1 MAICAQLVN
10 TLKRLEE
17 NGCIVSGKC
26 IMIIPCANH
35 YSMNIGKRF
44 WTMDNTD
51 INRMF
56 PGYDQGETT
65 QRIADGLFKSICNYT
80 YGIQMAS
87 FYLEGEFLPHI
98 KMMDTNPNVRRVS
111 GDVYRMSSNDD
122 TNPNVRRVSG
132 DVYRMSSNDNTNPNV
147 RRVSGDV
154 YRMSS
159 NDDTNPNGSGKQ
171 EIYESCE
178 PYSSLADFG
187 LPYGIIRTPTPYD
200 TATLN
205 YNWQI
210 WGCNA
215 FSLFSAYTDH
225 IGRQSTQ
232 TAVNAV
238 LRFLIS
244 KGIINWTLHPGS
256 HTCIINEE
264 SLHNIQATY
273 AGILKKHTAVG
284 DDVKEGDL
292 LCEII
297 HPLEG
302 NTIGHILSPV
312 NGTVFFAY
320 NKQLVVEYTD
330 VFKIVPSVV

>member
-1 MAICAQLVN
+1 MVKDILYSIKSPYRQSMDIIGYTFGSGERSCCVVGALRGNEIQQMAICAQLVD

-17 NGCIVSGKC
+17 NGCVVPGKS

-65 QRIADGLFKSICNYT
+65 QRIADGLFKSVKDYV

-87 FYLEGEFLPHI
+87 FYREGEFLPHV
-98 KMMDTNPNVRRVS
+98 KVMDTDCR
-111 GDVYRMSSNDD
+111 
-122 TNPNVRRVSG
+122 
-132 DVYRMSSNDNTNPNV
+132 
-147 RRVSGDV
+147 
-154 YRMSS
+154 
-159 NDDTNPNGSGKQ
+159 KQ
-171 EIYESCE
+171 ETYESI
-178 PYSSLADFG
+178 PDFG
-187 LPYGIIRTPTPYD
+187 LPYGLIRIPQPYD

-210 WGCNA
+210 WGCQA
-215 FSLFSAYTDH
+215 YSLFSTYTEH
-225 IGRQSTQ
+225 IGKQSTQ

-238 LRFLIS
+238 LRFLIA
-244 KGIINWTLHPGS
+244 KKILKWALHGGM
-256 HTCIINEE
+256 HTSILNEG
-264 SLHNIQATY
+264 LIKNIQTSS
-273 AGILKKHTAVG
+273 AGILKKHVAVG
-284 DDVKEGDL
+284 DEVIEGDL

-302 NTIGHILSPV
+302 NTIGRIESPV
-312 NGTVFFAY
+312 NGTVFFAH
-320 NKQLVVEYTD
+320 NKQLVMEHTD
-330 VFKIVPSVV
+330 VFNIIPFSSV

>member
-1 MAICAQLVN
+1 MDIVGYTFGTGEQSCCVVGALRGNEIQQMAICAQLVD

-17 NGCIVSGKC
+17 NGHIVFGKS

-65 QRIADGLFKSICNYT
+65 QRIADGLFKTIKDYV

-87 FYLEGEFLPHI
+87 FYREGEFLPHV
-98 KMMDTNPNVRRVS
+98 KVMDTDCR
-111 GDVYRMSSNDD
+111 
-122 TNPNVRRVSG
+122 
-132 DVYRMSSNDNTNPNV
+132 
-147 RRVSGDV
+147 
-154 YRMSS
+154 
-159 NDDTNPNGSGKQ
+159 KQ
-171 EIYESCE
+171 ETYESL
-178 PYSSLADFG
+178 SDFG
-187 LPYGIIRTPTPYD
+187 LPYGLIRMPQPYD

-210 WGCNA
+210 WGCQA
-215 FSLFSAYTDH
+215 YSLFSTYTEH
-225 IGRQSTQ
+225 IGKQSTQ

-238 LRFLIS
+238 LRFLIA
-244 KGIINWTLHPGS
+244 KKILKWALHGGM
-256 HTCIINEE
+256 HTSILNEG
-264 SLHNIQATY
+264 LIKNIQTSS
-273 AGILKKHTAVG
+273 AGILKKHVAVG
-284 DDVKEGDL
+284 DEVVEGDL

-302 NTIGHILSPV
+302 NTIGRIESPA
-312 NGTVFFAY
+312 NGTVFFAH
-320 NKQLVVEYTD
+320 NKQLVMEHTD
-330 VFKIVPSVV
+330 VFNIIPFTN

>member
-1 MAICAQLVN
+1 MLKEIIYSIKSPYRQSMDILGYTFGSGEPSCCIVGALRGNEIQQMAICAQLVN
-10 TLKRLEE
+10 DLKRLEAH
-17 NGCIVSGKC
+17 GCITDDKRITV
-26 IMIIPCANH
+26 IPCANY

-65 QRIADGLFKSICNYT
+65 QRIADGLFKAICTYT

-87 FYLEGEFLPHI
+87 FYREGEFLPHI
-98 KMMDTNPNVRRVS
+98 KMMDTGYGEQKTS
-111 GDVYRMSSNDD
+111 ELL
-122 TNPNVRRVSG
+122 T
-132 DVYRMSSNDNTNPNV
+132 
-147 RRVSGDV
+147 
-154 YRMSS
+154 
-159 NDDTNPNGSGKQ
+159 
-171 EIYESCE
+171 
-178 PYSSLADFG
+178 DFG
-187 LPYGIIRTPTPYD
+187 LPYGLLRTPTPYD

-210 WGCNA
+210 WGCHA
-215 FSLFSAYTDH
+215 FSLFAAYTDH

-238 LRFLIS
+238 LRFLIA
-244 KGIINWTLHPGS
+244 KDILKWTLHPGS

-264 SLHNIQATY
+264 SLRNIQATY
-273 AGILKKHTAVG
+273 AGIMKKHTAVG
-284 DDVKEGDL
+284 EEVHEGDL

-302 NTIGHILSPV
+302 NTIGHIVSPV
-312 NGTVFFAY
+312 SGTVFFTY

-330 VFKIVPSVV
+330 VFKIVPS

>member
-1 MAICAQLVN
+1 MIKEVIYSIKSSYRQSMDIIGYTFGSGDPACCIVGALRGNEIQQMAICAQLVN

-17 NGCIVSGKC
+17 KGCITGGKR
-26 IMIIPCANH
+26 IMIIPCANY

-44 WTMDNTD
+44 WSMDNTD

-65 QRIADGLFKSICNYT
+65 QRIANGLFKAICGYT
-80 YGIQMAS
+80 YGIQTAS
-87 FYLEGEFLPHI
+87 FYQEGEFLPHI
-98 KMMDTNPNVRRVS
+98 KMMDTSPDS
-111 GDVYRMSSNDD
+111 GDTD
-122 TNPNVRRVSG
+122 
-132 DVYRMSSNDNTNPNV
+132 
-147 RRVSGDV
+147 
-154 YRMSS
+154 
-159 NDDTNPNGSGKQ
+159 SGKQ
-171 EIYESCE
+171 EPLESGE
-178 PYSSLADFG
+178 SYNSLADFG
-187 LPYGIIRTPTPYD
+187 LPYGLLRTPTPYD

-210 WGCNA
+210 WGCHA
-215 FSLFSAYTDH
+215 FSLFAAYTDH

-238 LRFLIS
+238 LRFLIA
-244 KGIINWTLHPGS
+244 KGLIKWTLHPGS
-256 HTCIINEE
+256 HTRIIKEE

-284 DDVKEGDL
+284 EEVNEGDL

-302 NTIGHILSPV
+302 DIIGCIIAPV

-320 NKQLVVEYTD
+320 DKQLVVEYTD
-330 VFKIVPSVV
+330 VFKIVPSVI